1 MKEIKKRS
9 IFAPAKGEMAEWS
22 IAAVLKTVEGNTSG
36 GSNPSLSAK
45 NSHNNCCGI
54 FYFSCYSNSSYFCN
68 MNIIQCLQWRYATK
82 RFDADKIIPQ
92 EKINTIKEA
101 FNLTATSYGLQPIKL
116 LIIKDKTIRE
126 QLLEHTYNQPQI
138 LQASHLL
145 VFCVETSIDKDYI
158 VAYFDRVKEIRKT
171 DESILKP
178 YRDFLV
184 NDFESR
190 SQEYIEAWATK
201 QAYLAMGNL
210 LTVCAMEGID
220 SLPMEGFKPNLYDEV
235 LKLKEKG
242 LKSVLIMPI
251 GYRAEDDMFSEFK
264 KVRKT
269 VAESTLEL

>member
-1 MKEIKKRS
+1 
-9 IFAPAKGEMAEWS
+9 
-22 IAAVLKTVEGNTSG
+22 
-36 GSNPSLSAK
+36 
-45 NSHNNCCGI
+45 
-54 FYFSCYSNSSYFCN
+54 
-68 MNIIQCLQWRYATK
+68 MNIIESLQWRYATK

-116 LIIKDKTIRE
+116 LIIKDKVIRE
-126 QLLEHTYNQPQI
+126 RLLEHTYNQQQI

-145 VFCVETSIDKDYI
+145 VFCVQTSIDKEYI
-158 VAYFDRVKEIRKT
+158 VDYFDRVKQIRNT
-171 DESILKP
+171 EESILKP

-190 SQEYIEAWATK
+190 SQDNIESWATK

-220 SLPMEGFKPNLYDEV
+220 SLPMEGFKPNFYDEV
-235 LKLKEKG
+235 LELKEKE

-251 GYRAEDDMFSEFK
+251 GYRAEDDMFSGFK

>member
-1 MKEIKKRS
+1 
-9 IFAPAKGEMAEWS
+9 
-22 IAAVLKTVEGNTSG
+22 
-36 GSNPSLSAK
+36 
-45 NSHNNCCGI
+45 
-54 FYFSCYSNSSYFCN
+54 
-68 MNIIQCLQWRYATK
+68 MNIIESLQWRYATK

-116 LIIKDKTIRE
+116 LIIKDKAIRE
-126 QLLEHTYNQPQI
+126 RLLEHTYNQQQI

-145 VFCVETSIDKDYI
+145 VFCVQTSIDKEYI
-158 VAYFDRVKEIRKT
+158 VNYFDRVKQIRNT
-171 DESILKP
+171 EESILKP

-190 SQEYIEAWATK
+190 SQDNIESWATK

-220 SLPMEGFKPNLYDEV
+220 SLPMEGFKPNFYDEV
-235 LKLKEKG
+235 LELKEKE

-251 GYRAEDDMFSEFK
+251 GYRAEDDMFSGFK